1 MNFSTT
7 GCWCCFLHSGPY
19 TVAFVTYRHG
29 WQHSRAQE
37 ANAAAVMNWVKFNTV
52 DPSCLKV
59 SETVANYTSH
69 IVHISLMHLIKKT
82 TDAIA
87 FHFCKL
93 WSDALCLYN
102 LTFFEVV
109 SIPRSSI
116 PRSSIPRSSFLRTS
130 FQRSQRMY

>member
-69 IVHISLMHLIKKT
+69 IVHISLIHLIKKQQMLLRFISVSCGVMHCVCT
-82 TDAIA
+82 LDFFRFSVVTDSPMSLS
-87 FHFCKL
+87 CQ
-93 WSDALCLYN
+93 Y
-102 LTFFEVV
+102 
-109 SIPRSSI
+109 
-116 PRSSIPRSSFLRTS
+116 
-130 FQRSQRMY
+130 